1 MKFNSLSSSN
11 VQIGRPQ
18 NKKCG
23 SAISGD
29 HSVLAGGFLPY
40 QNLTNAGCHM
50 IYSGQHIGC
59 RADKD
64 IEAIDKCIIFKRYA
78 KITHLSTAQQ
88 YHYKVMR

>member
-23 SAISGD
+23 SAKSGD

-40 QNLTNAGCHM
+40 QNLTNAGCRT
-50 IYSGQHIGC
+50 ISGQHIGC

-64 IEAIDKCIIFKRYA
+64 TEAIDKCIILKSACAENYPL
-78 KITHLSTAQQ
+78 INSSTTPL
-88 YHYKVMR
+88 